1 MLPAT
6 FLPFRN
12 CYFSF
17 VISEPVHLWL
27 SVKESLTY
35 SCYGKFCKYSSFKN
49 LQRVVPSMN
58 SFSIKRPN
66 TSSPNRELYLYNI
79 HEPCKNSS
87 LVLIMAL
94 VCHANVGSHASG
106 DRSGFVDLSVSR
118 CVDIGPRSKLCL
130 TFSYTVKAH
139 ERIHVSVAESFRI
152 SLRWPIYIANSV
164 DKTK

>member
-1 MLPAT
+1 M

-58 SFSIKRPN
+58 SFSIKRPKR
-66 TSSPNRELYLYNI
+66 SSPNRELYLYNI
-79 HEPCKNSS
+79 
-87 LVLIMAL
+87 V
-94 VCHANVGSHASG
+94 
-106 DRSGFVDLSVSR
+106 
-118 CVDIGPRSKLCL
+118 
-130 TFSYTVKAH
+130 
-139 ERIHVSVAESFRI
+139 
-152 SLRWPIYIANSV
+152 
-164 DKTK
+164 